1 MKKRC
6 TGFLAFVL
14 TGVAAMASANA
25 ADLAVKAPVY
35 KAPPMVVYPSWAG
48 FYIGGHI
55 GGAWGTTD
63 VNAFDEDRNSFKN
76 NSSGV
81 IGGGTIGYN
90 FQTGNF
96 VYGVE
101 ADFGV
106 LGLSHSA
113 ANPID
118 STIISKT
125 SSAFY
130 MDATARLGYAFDKAL
145 LYAKGGYAFYDGPI
159 SITDTANPA
168 TSSVTGISGWTV
180 GGGIEYKIAP
190 AWSVKAEY
198 QFFDF
203 GNNGLNIVDSPVVT
217 DHFDN
222 KLTVQTVKAGVN
234 YHF

>member
-1 MKKRC
+1 MKMRC
-6 TGFLAFVL
+6 TGLLAFAL

-35 KAPPMVVYPSWAG
+35 KAAPMVYPSWAG
-48 FYIGGHI
+48 LYIGGHI

-63 VNAFDEDRNSFKN
+63 VTDFDEDRHQFKN
-76 NSSGV
+76 NSSGLF
-81 IGGGTIGYN
+81 GGGTVGYN

-101 ADFGV
+101 ADFGGM
-106 LGLSHSA
+106 GLSHSTVEA
-113 ANPID
+113 GPNHI
-118 STIISKT
+118 T
-125 SSAFY
+125 SQIGSGFY
-130 MDATARLGYAFDKAL
+130 MDATARLGYAFDKTL
-145 LYAKGGYAFYDGPI
+145 VYAKGGYAFFDGP
-159 SITDTANPA
+159 
-168 TSSVTGISGWTV
+168 VTVVDPGEALTGVKGLNGWTV

-203 GNNGLNIVDSPVVT
+203 GTTSVVMPPS
-217 DHFDN
+217 DPDRFDN
-222 KLTVQTVKAGVN
+222 KLTVHTLKAGVN